1 MRLPTISASAA
12 FTSASDEEG
21 TLASAHMSN
30 ERGRRGGTS
39 GWLRSRLGG
48 GGRQTVARVSR
59 ERGEWTET
67 ETETAAFTSASDEE
81 GTLASAHMSNERG
94 RRGGTSGWLRSRLGG
109 GGRLTVARVSRERGE
124 WTETETAAFTSASD
138 GEGTLAL
145 LQVRT

>member
-1 MRLPTISASAA
+1 MLRLPTISASAA

-39 GWLRSRLGG
+39 GWLSSRLGG

-59 ERGEWTET
+59 ERGEWI
-67 ETETAAFTSASDEE
+67 ETETAAFTSASHEE

-94 RRGGTSGWLRSRLGG
+94 RGGGTSGWLRSRLGG
-109 GGRLTVARVSRERGE
+109 DGRLTVARVSRERGE
-124 WTETETAAFTSASD
+124 WTETD
-138 GEGTLAL
+138 
-145 LQVRT
+145 